1 VRDQGSK
8 KQTRIDELTKIIPCM
23 VYDEAR
29 AGSGTWGKG
38 DKWMGSDLDLKLAYF
53 CLLACL
59 LDYLLACLGLV
70 RLGLANN
77 TP

>member
-1 VRDQGSK
+1 
-8 KQTRIDELTKIIPCM
+8 M

-29 AGSGTWGKG
+29 TGSGTWGKG